1 MIVLVHTPID
11 IRSITTLDVGSVFIE
26 FGKILTIG
34 NLIPT
39 HITAVHILSIKNI
52 SQVFCGQKMKGHLGI
67 VAALPFW

>member
-1 MIVLVHTPID
+1 M
-11 IRSITTLDVGSVFIE
+11 E
-26 FGKILTIG
+26 FGKILSTSS
-34 NLIPT
+34 LIPI